1 MSDDIHEG
9 LDGPDPSIFGR
20 PTGRKDFLFD
30 SAGSSRRGGRRRPV
44 LHGGA
49 SQAEAAIEASTAT
62 GGDPIAISAVN
73 AAKKFKGIT
82 LNKTNESG
90 LQALDD
96 RNFTGPLWG
105 EADGDQDRATG
116 RPSFAQIY
124 SKVIAEHIA
133 GTGGIDV
140 IDGSPVWM
148 PDFAEQK
155 VIDLIDSYIS
165 KTR

>member
-1 MSDDIHEG
+1 M
-9 LDGPDPSIFGR
+9 
-20 PTGRKDFLFD
+20 
-30 SAGSSRRGGRRRPV
+30 A
-44 LHGGA
+44 A

-96 RNFTGPLWG
+96 RNFTGPLW
-105 EADGDQDRATG
+105 EKLTG
-116 RPSFAQIY
+116 IKIKVIESPFAQIY

-133 GTGGIDV
+133 GSPA
-140 IDGSPVWM
+140 GSTSSTAHLSGCRTSP
-148 PDFAEQK
+148 
-155 VIDLIDSYIS
+155 S
-165 KTR
+165 RR